1 MSATAIIPAVCVV
14 LAFAYV
20 LRTYVLTRRSG
31 QTETPAR
38 VVNHVPMTEREL
50 ARLRWPWEVDERTLG
65 WPPPAMPAPFA
76 TESIDWG
83 VG

>member
-1 MSATAIIPAVCVV
+1 MSVSAIVPAVCVV

-20 LRTYVLTRRSG
+20 LRTYVLTRRSD
-31 QTETPAR
+31 QKETPAR
-38 VVNHVPMTEREL
+38 VVRHVPMTEREL
-50 ARLRWPWEVDERTLG
+50 ARLRWPWWVRNSELPWTQST
-65 WPPPAMPAPFA
+65 PQPFA